1 MQQGI
6 DQGVFPSPR
15 NKLSIVADKL
25 TQTVVD
31 AC

>member
-6 DQGVFPSPR
+6 ELDVFRSPR
-15 NKLSIVADKL
+15 NKLSIVSDKL

-31 AC
+31 AY